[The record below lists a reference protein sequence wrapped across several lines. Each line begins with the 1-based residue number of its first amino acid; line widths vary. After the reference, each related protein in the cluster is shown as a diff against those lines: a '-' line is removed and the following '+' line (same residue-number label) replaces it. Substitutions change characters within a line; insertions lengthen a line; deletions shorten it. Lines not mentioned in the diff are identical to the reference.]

1 MLMNNIISMQF
12 YILIDAIA
20 IQGPTNRQR
29 TGTIYIVLE
38 KRTLDY

>member
-1 MLMNNIISMQF
+1 MLMNNIVSMQL

-20 IQGPTNRQR
+20 IQGPTNRQG
-29 TGTIYIVLE
+29 TGTIYILLE